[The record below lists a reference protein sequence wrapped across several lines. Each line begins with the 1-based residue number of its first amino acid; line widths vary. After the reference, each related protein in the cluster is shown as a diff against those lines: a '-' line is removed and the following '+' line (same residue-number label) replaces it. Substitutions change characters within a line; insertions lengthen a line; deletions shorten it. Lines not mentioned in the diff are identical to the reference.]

1 VVENYKTILKSV
13 SIIKEMKE
21 DAKNRNVILDEDV
34 LARIQKEIDRLVSER
49 DLRFEIDNLEIGSCT
64 PQQVSHLQELL
75 DDAKA
80 KGVANGYLDEAEVI
94 KEKMSRSIQT
104 QDIF

>member
-1 VVENYKTILKSV
+1 
-13 SIIKEMKE
+13 MKE

-64 PQQVSHLQELL
+64 PQ
-75 DDAKA
+75 
-80 KGVANGYLDEAEVI
+80 
-94 KEKMSRSIQT
+94 
-104 QDIF
+104 